1 MDERMLLLLGMLKA
15 ERQHGYQLN
24 EFIEHN
30 LGRVIDMKRSTAYT
44 LLERLCTQG
53 YVERMI
59 EQEGN
64 RPPRKVYQLTMSGE
78 VQFTSLLKEL
88 LTQAAIGTPPFEI
101 ALMFLDHLTLSEVR
115 PLLQEHLEQLNQ
127 LITTYEQT
135 PAHNIGKGVD
145 IAISHRLALYRAER
159 TWLLEILEQLPQ
171 D

>member
-53 YVERMI
+53 YVERMT

-64 RPPRKVYQLTMSGE
+64 RPPRKVYQLTAAGE
-78 VQFTSLLKEL
+78 QQFINLLKEL
-88 LTQAAIGTPPFEI
+88 LSQAAIGTPPFEV
-101 ALMFLDHLTLSEVR
+101 ALMFLDHLQEPEVR
-115 PLLQEHLEQLNQ
+115 ALLQDHLEQLNQ
-127 LITTYEQT
+127 VIASYEQA
-135 PAHNIGKGVD
+135 PAHSIGKGVD
-145 IAISHRLALYRAER
+145 IAISHRMALYRAER
-159 TWLLEILEQLPQ
+159 TWLVETLEKFM
-171 D
+171 

>member
-1 MDERMLLLLGMLKA
+1 
-15 ERQHGYQLN
+15 
-24 EFIEHN
+24 
-30 LGRVIDMKRSTAYT
+30 
-44 LLERLCTQG
+44 
-53 YVERMI
+53 
-59 EQEGN
+59 
-64 RPPRKVYQLTMSGE
+64 MSGE